1 MRKKASKPHD
11 VTKQNDTFRGEATV
25 PDATDI
31 NTTKTKLH
39 RLLQS
44 ATPQPVTE
52 TPVTH
57 GMVLPTL
64 LIICLIGT
72 MVPFQTA
79 MSFFSLAAVIAAL
92 LLLVSTIWLRH
103 KINKHITVLIA
114 ALTLSSLLSGCSPAF
129 SLAVPPEVLQMAQEN
144 GFKVHT
150 LRKIGIF
157 GLGLDQ
163 ATVQTAMAESNIE
176 QVRAIQ
182 IDRGHGLISV
192 VTITIAGEV

>member
-1 MRKKASKPHD
+1 MANS
-11 VTKQNDTFRGEATV
+11 
-25 PDATDI
+25 TDI

-44 ATPQPVTE
+44 ATPQPAPE
-52 TPVTH
+52 TLPKQSL
-57 GMVLPTL
+57 VLPTL
-64 LIICLIGT
+64 LIFCLIGT

-79 MSFFSLAAVIAAL
+79 MSFFSLSAVIAAL
-92 LLLVSTIWLRH
+92 LMLLSMIWLRH
-103 KINKHITVLIA
+103 RISKHITVLIA

-163 ATVQTAMAESNIE
+163 ATVQTAMAESHIE

-182 IDRGHGLISV
+182 IDRGHGLVSV

>member
-1 MRKKASKPHD
+1 
-11 VTKQNDTFRGEATV
+11 
-25 PDATDI
+25 
-31 NTTKTKLH
+31 
-39 RLLQS
+39 
-44 ATPQPVTE
+44 
-52 TPVTH
+52 
-57 GMVLPTL
+57 VLPTL
-64 LIICLIGT
+64 LIICLLGS

-92 LLLVSTIWLRH
+92 LLLFTVICQRH
-103 KINKHITVLIA
+103 RISKHITVLIA

-129 SLAVPPEVLQMAQEN
+129 SLTVPPEVLKMAQEH

-163 ATVQTAMAESNIE
+163 ATVQAAMAESNIE

-182 IDRGHGLISV
+182 IDRGHGLVSV
-192 VTITIAGEV
+192 VVITIAGEV